1 MARRALFSVL
11 LLSTL
16 ACAGCAADSTEPVAE
31 DDNLTEPTTPI
42 KGDAAHEAWAA
53 VARSAGGHVHAN
65 GWATVIGVRGL
76 ARDRSTHDT
85 RAQRT
90 WDDLFVVLTRD
101 GHARELDGSTHPWE
115 LNAEAATDA
124 NGDGVPDVGMV
135 RPGEYV
141 VIGRGT
147 TRLTGGLP
155 AFDVTRNGSGALP
168 GFRDVNHD
176 GIFDAAE
183 RETSIARKDMVTAIL
198 FHRAAGGGAPVA
210 IGCQVFDEPT
220 MKTLIDAVGGPSARF
235 NYVLVD
241 ASALDLAKLPR

>member
-1 MARRALFSVL
+1 MVSRALLSVL
-11 LLSTL
+11 VAASF
-16 ACAGCAADSTEPVAE
+16 AFAGCATATVEPAAE
-31 DDNLTEPTTPI
+31 DDNLSEPAKPI
-42 KGDAAHEAWAA
+42 KGDAAHESWAA
-53 VARSAGGHVHAN
+53 IARSAGGHVHAN
-65 GWATVIGVRGL
+65 GWATVIGIRGL
-76 ARDRSTHDT
+76 GRDRSTHDT

-101 GHARELDGSTHPWE
+101 GHALELDGSTHPWE

-141 VIGRGT
+141 VIGRGSA
-147 TRLTGGLP
+147 RLTGGLP

-176 GIFDAAE
+176 GIFDLAE
-183 RETSIARKDMVTAIL
+183 REKSVARNDMVTAIL
-198 FHRAAGGGAPVA
+198 FHRAGGGGAPVA
-210 IGCQVFDEPT
+210 IGCQVFDEVA
-220 MKTLIDAVGGPSARF
+220 MKTLEGAVGGPSARF